1 MRGLRILY
9 TTGLYLCSL
18 FLYYQKYLFVNIL
31 YNYLFMIEDGLT
43 YQKAVAEMESILE
56 LLEKESLPVDELS
69 EKVNRVAALLAFC
82 RKKLL
87 STEEEVQKIIESIP
101 Q

>member
-1 MRGLRILY
+1 
-9 TTGLYLCSL
+9 
-18 FLYYQKYLFVNIL
+18 
-31 YNYLFMIEDGLT
+31 MIEDGLT
-43 YQKAVAEMESILE
+43 YRKAVAEMESILE

-69 EKVNRVAALLAFC
+69 EKVSRVAELLAFC